1 MPVNKVSYFGTVLL
15 DLTGDT
21 VTADKLLKGETA
33 HDKSG
38 AEVIGTVG
46 FSTIYKA
53 TTTPNNTLG
62 VDGDIYLK
70 L

>member
-1 MPVNKVSYFGTVLL
+1 MPVNKVIYGGEVLI
-15 DLTGDT
+15 DLSEDT

-38 AEVIGTVG
+38 AEVAGTVG
-46 FSTIYKA
+46 FSTIYKD